1 MPTSFFT
8 ENNSNESRTTGY
20 SMCCMDY
27 FGVVLHGLMLYAL
40 YCVWYGVVRCGKAWQ
55 GTVDGME
62 TTMGDTC
69 QAPTPASASAPEFG
83 PALTFPH

>member
-1 MPTSFFT
+1 
-8 ENNSNESRTTGY
+8 
-20 SMCCMDY
+20 MCCMDY
-27 FGVVLHGLMLYAL
+27 FGVVLHSLMLYAL

-69 QAPTPASASAPEFG
+69 QALTPASAPEFG